1 MVSLWRSIFEF
12 LDGGVDFRK
21 VVGANFGQAGF
32 KSFESFSWDIVRCD
46 PGPSRVTADNEDL
59 HSIISF
65 QLMSRETEVDAQF
78 SV

>member
-21 VVGANFGQAGF
+21 VVGANFCKTGF

-46 PGPSRVTADNEDL
+46 PGPSRVSADKKDYTQYHKL
-59 HSIISF
+59 SIGV
-65 QLMSRETEVDAQF
+65 L
-78 SV
+78 